1 MKISEFNSGTWKQ
14 NFQFKSFLPEP
25 INHSWI
31 VDDEQLNYML
41 STANIRLG
49 ELNAYSTL
57 IPDVDFFIKMHVQKE
72 ATSSSRIEG
81 TQTNMEEAVQKVEN
95 LNPEK
100 RNDWQEVK
108 NYVDAMKQAISGLES
123 LPVSNRLIR
132 QAHETLL
139 HGVRGEYKQPGEF
152 RQSQNWIGGSSI
164 NDAVFIPP
172 NKDDV
177 PEQMSDLE
185 KFLNNDTLFVPDLIK
200 IGIAHYQFETI
211 HPFLD
216 GNGRIGRLLITL
228 YLVSRG
234 ILVKPTLYLSAF
246 FEKNKMLY
254 YDNLMRT
261 RTHNDIQQWLRF
273 FLEGVR
279 QTSENSIE
287 TFKKIIS
294 LKTRLEETEIL
305 KLGKK
310 IKIAQQLLQYL
321 YGQPIVDSGDVA
333 DILQVSSSTALR
345 LIDDFINLGILQEQ
359 TGYRRNRIFVF
370 TEYLNLFK

>member
-1 MKISEFNSGTWKQ
+1 MKISEFTSGTWKQ

-41 STANIRLG
+41 SIADIRLG

-108 NYVDAMKQAISGLES
+108 NYVDAMNQAISSLES

-132 QAHETLL
+132 EAHETLL

-164 NDAVFIPP
+164 NDAIFIPP
-172 NKDDV
+172 SKDDV
-177 PEQMSDLE
+177 PELMSDLE

-254 YDNLMRT
+254 YDNLTRT

-294 LKTRLEETEIL
+294 LKTRLEEKEII

-310 IKIAQQLLQYL
+310 IKLAQQFLQYL
-321 YGQPIVDSGDVA
+321 YGQPIVDSSDVA
-333 DILQVSSSTALR
+333 GYLQVNTSTGLR
-345 LIDDFINLGILQEQ
+345 LIDDFINLGILHEQ

-370 TEYLNLFK
+370 TEYLNLFN

>member
-139 HGVRGEYKQPGEF
+139 HGVRGENKQPGEF
-152 RQSQNWIGGSSI
+152 RQSQNWIGGSSL
-164 NDAVFIPP
+164 NDAIFIPP
-172 NKDDV
+172 AKDDV
-177 PEQMSDLE
+177 PELMSDLE

-211 HPFLD
+211 HPFFD

-234 ILVKPTLYLSAF
+234 ILVKPTLYLSNF

-294 LKTRLEETEIL
+294 LKIRLDETEII

-333 DILQVSSSTALR
+333 DILQVNSSTALR

-370 TEYLNLFK
+370 AEYLNLFK

>member
-1 MKISEFNSGTWKQ
+1 MKISEFTSGTWKQ

-41 STANIRLG
+41 SIADILLG

-100 RNDWQEVK
+100 WNDWQEVK
-108 NYVDAMKQAISGLES
+108 NYVDAMNQAITDLQN
-123 LPVSNRLIR
+123 LPLSNRLIR
-132 QAHETLL
+132 QTHEILL
-139 HGVRGEYKQPGEF
+139 QGVRGERKHPGEF
-152 RQSQNWIGGSSI
+152 RTSQNWIGGSSL
-164 NDAVFIPP
+164 NDAIFIPP
-172 NKDDV
+172 AKDDV
-177 PEQMSDLE
+177 PELMSDLE

-200 IGIAHYQFETI
+200 IGITHYQFETI

-294 LKTRLEETEIL
+294 LRTRLEEKEII

-310 IKIAQQLLQYL
+310 IKIARQLLQYL
-321 YGQPIVDSGDVA
+321 YGQPIVDSSDVA
-333 DILQVSSSTALR
+333 GYLQVNTSTGLR
-345 LIDDFINLGILQEQ
+345 LIDDFINLGILHEQ

-370 TEYLNLFK
+370 AEYLNLFK